1 MLNKSEKPTKK
12 FAEGTTAMN
21 TKEPRVNE
29 FDETLAFPTLVP
41 TFLTIKRKQ
50 AARPTAADLPP
61 PSLDSDTSAKGNN
74 ATRSGNA
81 TVNGSSPQ
89 RSDVTIGAD
98 AVNVSNHL
106 LVLSK
111 SNASGGG
118 NLTSNASS
126 AMPGGGA
133 SNASPREL
141 LADLLRQLRQ
151 QPTSDAIV
159 EHSTRLFYQIFIE
172 FS

>member
-1 MLNKSEKPTKK
+1 MKLSAIFT
-12 FAEGTTAMN
+12 EGTTAMN
-21 TKEPRVNE
+21 TKEPLVNE

-50 AARPTAADLPP
+50 AARLTAAEPS
-61 PSLDSDTSAKGNN
+61 SLDSDTSAKGNN

-81 TVNGSSPQ
+81 TVNGSSAQ

-126 AMPGGGA
+126 TMPGGGA
-133 SNASPREL
+133 TNASPREL

-159 EHSTRLFYQIFIE
+159 EHSTRLFYTIFIE